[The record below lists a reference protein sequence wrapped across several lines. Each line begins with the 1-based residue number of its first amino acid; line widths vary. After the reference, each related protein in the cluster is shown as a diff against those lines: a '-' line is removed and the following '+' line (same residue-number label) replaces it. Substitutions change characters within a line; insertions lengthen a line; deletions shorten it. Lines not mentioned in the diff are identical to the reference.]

1 MKKGFTLIELIIVMV
16 VVGVLVTV
24 ALPKYN
30 ASLERGRALEAIS
43 NLKTVSDYINAHYVI
58 NGNAYEAKS
67 TYAKPDGSLKTDTLS
82 DGKVSNRIDILPSRY
97 FSAPTIVSIQNGIL
111 TVRVVRDGN
120 DYQLT
125 AISKNGE
132 LQEITC
138 TKPTGGAD
146 DYETLCANIGMEK
159 ESGTYKMVF

>member
-43 NLKTVSDYINAHYVI
+43 NLKIASDYINARYVM
-58 NGNAYEAKS
+58 NGNAYNAATTFADANGKF
-67 TYAKPDGSLKTDTLS
+67 LTDTPS
-82 DGKVSNRIDILPSRY
+82 AGKVESRIDFLPSRF
-97 FSAPTIVSIQNGIL
+97 FSEPKLVSIADGVL
-111 TVRVVRDGN
+111 TIRTVRDGN

-125 AISKNGE
+125 AISQNGE
-132 LQEITC
+132 LREITC
-138 TKPTGGAD
+138 TKPQGGAD
-146 DYETLCANIGMEK
+146 DYETLCANIGME
-159 ESGTYKMVF
+159 EVGGTYKMTF

>member
-30 ASLERGRALEAIS
+30 ASLERGRALEAIT
-43 NLKTVSDYINAHYVI
+43 NLKIASDYINTRYVM
-58 NGNAYEAKS
+58 NGNAYNASS
-67 TYAKPDGSLKTDTLS
+67 TFADSNGNFLKDTPS
-82 DGKVSNRIDILPSRY
+82 AGKTESRIDFLPSHY
-97 FSAPTIVSIQNGIL
+97 FSLPKLVSINDGVL
-111 TVRVVRDGN
+111 TIRSVRDGN

-125 AISKNGE
+125 AISQNGD
-132 LQEITC
+132 LREITC
-138 TKPTGGAD
+138 TKPEGGAD

-159 ESGTYKMVF
+159 TDNVYKMTF